1 MSSSVINPTAAELHQ
16 MASIGRL
23 LAGIVHE
30 INTPLGSIFSNN
42 EVLGRSLEMLKPIL
56 ARGEPGDVD
65 KAQRILDSMQQL
77 IAIDR
82 IACERVREVVRGLKT
97 IARVDKPDARSVDL
111 NQLLRDTLKLTHA
124 EFGKR
129 ITINTEFADLP
140 EVECFPQMLGQV
152 FLNLFV
158 NASQAIEGPGSITVC
173 TALEDNGTT
182 AHISISDTGR
192 GMTPE
197 QQAKAFEAGFTTKA
211 VGEGTGLGLSIAKE
225 IVEEKHGGT
234 LSVESTPG
242 HGATFHVRLPVRHS
256 MHAGQSTPTG
266 QAVSSGQLRSQS

>member
-1 MSSSVINPTAAELHQ
+1 MSPTAAELHQ

-42 EVLGRSLEMLKPIL
+42 EVLARSLDKLSPLIDSGAPDDL
-56 ARGEPGDVD
+56 A
-65 KAQRILDSMQQL
+65 KARAIIDAMRQL
-77 IAIDR
+77 VAIDQ
-82 IACERVREVVRGLKT
+82 IACERIRSIIRGLKT
-97 IARVDKPDARSVDL
+97 IARVDSPDPRRIDL
-111 NQLLRDTLKLTHA
+111 NQHLRDTLKLTQS

-129 ITINTEFADLP
+129 IAVETDFGELP

-152 FLNLFV
+152 FLNLLV
-158 NASQAIEGPGSITVC
+158 NAAQAIDGPGTITVR
-173 TALEDNGTT
+173 TALENNSATV
-182 AHISISDTGR
+182 HVSITDTGR

-197 QQAKAFEAGFTTKA
+197 QQAKAFHAGFTTKA

-234 LSVESTPG
+234 IGFESTPG
-242 HGATFHVRLPVRHS
+242 VGTTFHVRIPVRH
-256 MHAGQSTPTG
+256 TP
-266 QAVSSGQLRSQS
+266 LN